1 MQRETENT
9 APPRAGRK
17 EWIGLAVI
25 ALACV
30 LYVMDLTVLH
40 LAVPAISAD
49 LRPSSAELLWIID
62 IYGFVV
68 AGSLITMGTLG
79 DRIGRRRLLMI
90 GAAAFGVASVLAAF
104 STSPGILIA
113 TRAVLGI
120 AGATLAPSTLSL
132 IRNMFL
138 DPRQRTQAIG
148 IWITSFS
155 VGGAVGP
162 LAGGVVLEFF
172 WWGAVFLLAVP
183 VMALLLILGPKF
195 LPEYRDPE
203 AGRPDLASAALS
215 LAAVLAVIFGLK
227 QIAQDGLAWLPVLS
241 LVGGLA
247 IGRAFV
253 WRQRRLADPLID
265 LELFRSRAFSASLA
279 TYGVGILLVFGGF
292 LFLPQYLQL
301 VLDLS
306 PLEAGLW
313 TLPWALAFVIGS
325 NVTPIIARGIRPAPL
340 MAGGLV
346 MAAAGFA
353 VFTQLDGGSGFA
365 EIVLGSVLF
374 SLGTSPLFTLTN
386 DLIIG
391 AAPPERAG
399 AAAGISE
406 TSAELGGALGI
417 AMFGSI
423 GVAIYRGALAGALPA
438 GVPIAAAEAA
448 RDTLAEA
455 LTVARE
461 LPGGVGTALVEVA
474 RGAFTQGLHVTAL
487 ISLIGAIA
495 LAFFVLT
502 LLRHVPT
509 PSAETEPAFPPD
521 RFLPPDHPEWP
532 GHWESP
538 PVAWEAQGVSVDGP
552 DALEQARFALV
563 EMAEPLRQV
572 ILLRDVE
579 GRTPDEVSEALA
591 LSPDDQRDLLHQAR
605 NLVHAR
611 LERYFEGIRNDDGP

>member
-1 MQRETENT
+1 MQRETESAT
-9 APPRAGRK
+9 TPRAGRK

-49 LRPSSAELLWIID
+49 LQPSSAQQLWIID
-62 IYGFVV
+62 IYGFLV

-90 GAAAFGVASVLAAF
+90 GAAAFGVTSVLAAF
-104 STSPGILIA
+104 SVSAEMLIA
-113 TRAVLGI
+113 TRALLGI

-155 VGGAVGP
+155 VGGAIGP

-183 VMALLLILGPKF
+183 VMALLLVLGPRF

-203 AGRPDLASAALS
+203 AGRPDLPSAALS
-215 LAAVLAVIFGLK
+215 LAGVLAVIFGLK
-227 QIAQDGLAWLPVLS
+227 QIAQDGLAWLPGLS
-241 LVGGLA
+241 IVAGLA
-247 IGRAFV
+247 IGWVFV
-253 WRQRRLADPLID
+253 RRQRTLDDPVID
-265 LELFRSRAFSASLA
+265 LGLFKSREFTTSLA

-301 VLDLS
+301 VLGLS

-313 TLPWALAFVIGS
+313 TLPWALGFVVGS
-325 NVTPIIARGIRPAPL
+325 NVTPIIVRRIRPAPL
-340 MAGGLV
+340 MGAGLLL
-346 MAAAGFA
+346 AAVGFA
-353 VFTQLDGGSGFA
+353 VFTQVDGATGFWVVVA
-365 EIVLGSVLF
+365 GSVLF

-391 AAPPERAG
+391 SAVPERAG

-406 TSAELGGALGI
+406 TAAEFGGALGI
-417 AMFGSI
+417 AVFGSI
-423 GVAIYRGALAGALPA
+423 GVAIYRGVLAGAVPA
-438 GVPIAAAEAA
+438 GVPTAAAEAA

-455 LTVARE
+455 TKVAGD
-461 LPGGVGTALVEVA
+461 LPAGVGRALLEVA
-474 RGAFTQGLHVTAL
+474 RGAFTQGLHVTAV
-487 ISLIGAIA
+487 ISVVGSIA
-495 LAFFVLT
+495 LAVLVLT

-509 PSAETEPAFPPD
+509 PSEAEGQEDVEP
-521 RFLPPDHPEWP
+521 E
-532 GHWESP
+532 GS
-538 PVAWEAQGVSVDGP
+538 VATRGNEEAG
-552 DALEQARFALV
+552 LV
-563 EMAEPLRQV
+563 APAEP
-572 ILLRDVE
+572 
-579 GRTPDEVSEALA
+579 
-591 LSPDDQRDLLHQAR
+591 
-605 NLVHAR
+605 
-611 LERYFEGIRNDDGP
+611 

>member
-1 MQRETENT
+1 MTT
-9 APPRAGRK
+9 VAPSKATRR
-17 EWIGLAVI
+17 EWIGLGVI
-25 ALACV
+25 ALPCL
-30 LYVMDLTVLH
+30 LYSMDLTVLN
-40 LAVPAISAD
+40 LALPQLGAD
-49 LRPSSAELLWIID
+49 LAPSSVQLLWIVD
-62 IYGFVV
+62 IYGFLV

-90 GAAAFGVASVLAAF
+90 GADAFGVASVLAAF
-104 STSPGILIA
+104 STSPGMLIA
-113 TRAVLGI
+113 TRALLGI

-155 VGGAVGP
+155 VGGAIGP

-183 VMALLLILGPKF
+183 VMVPLLILGPRF
-195 LPEYRDPE
+195 LPEYRDPD

-227 QIAQDGLAWLPVLS
+227 QIAQDGLAWLPALS
-241 LVGGLA
+241 IVAGLV
-247 IGRAFV
+247 IGRVFIG
-253 WRQRRLADPLID
+253 RQRRLTDPFID
-265 LELFRSRAFSASLA
+265 LGLFRSREFSASLV

-313 TLPWALAFVIGS
+313 TLPWALAFVVGS
-325 NVTPIIARGIRPAPL
+325 NVTPIIARRIRPAPL

-353 VFTQLDGGSGFA
+353 VFSQLDGDSGFA

-391 AAPPERAG
+391 SAPPERAG

-406 TSAELGGALGI
+406 TAAELGGALGI
-417 AMFGSI
+417 AVFGSI
-423 GVAIYRGALAGALPA
+423 GVAIYRSVLAGGAPV
-438 GVPIAAAEAA
+438 G
-448 RDTLAEA
+448 
-455 LTVARE
+455 VAR
-461 LPGGVGTALVEVA
+461 A
-474 RGAFTQGLHVTAL
+474 AFTDGLHLVAL
-487 ISLIGAIA
+487 ISLVGAIA
-495 LAFFVLT
+495 LAGLVLT
-502 LLRHVPT
+502 LLRSVPIPAAEVEPPF
-509 PSAETEPAFPPD
+509 PSEQ
-521 RFLPPDHPEWP
+521 FLPADDPVAP
-532 GHWESP
+532 GHWATP
-538 PVAWEAQGVSVDGP
+538 PVAWEALGARADDP
-552 DALEQARFALV
+552 DALEQARAAIA
-563 EMAEPLRQV
+563 EMPEDMRQV

-579 GRTPDEVSEALA
+579 GRTPDDVRNAL
-591 LSPDDQRDLLHQAR
+591 
-605 NLVHAR
+605 
-611 LERYFEGIRNDDGP
+611 

>member
-1 MQRETENT
+1 MQRRTETSP
-9 APPRAGRK
+9 PPRAGRK

-104 STSPGILIA
+104 STSAGILIA
-113 TRAVLGI
+113 TRAVLGV

-155 VGGAVGP
+155 VGGAIGP

-183 VMALLLILGPKF
+183 VMALLLLLGPRF
-195 LPEYRDPE
+195 LPEYRDPA
-203 AGRPDLASAALS
+203 AGRPDLPSAGLS

-227 QIAQDGLAWLPVLS
+227 QIAQDGLAWLPALS
-241 LVGGLA
+241 IVAGLA

-253 WRQRRLADPLID
+253 LRQRRLTDPFID
-265 LELFRSRAFSASLA
+265 LGLFRSREFSASLA
-279 TYGVGILLVFGGF
+279 TYGIGILLVFGGF

-301 VLDLS
+301 VLGLS

-313 TLPWALAFVIGS
+313 TLPWALAFVVGS
-325 NVTPIIARGIRPAPL
+325 NVTPIIARRLRPAPL

-346 MAAAGFA
+346 MAAVGFGVFTQVDGDSGFA
-353 VFTQLDGGSGFA
+353 V
-365 EIVLGSVLF
+365 IVLGSVLF

-391 AAPPERAG
+391 SVPPERAG

-417 AMFGSI
+417 AAFGSI
-423 GVAIYRGALAGALPA
+423 GVAIYRGVLAGAVPA
-438 GVPIAAAEAA
+438 GVPIATAEAA

-461 LPGGVGTALVEVA
+461 LPGSAGVALIEVA
-474 RGAFTQGLHVTAL
+474 RGAFTEGLHVVAL

-495 LAFFVLT
+495 LAVFVLR

-509 PSAETEPAFPPD
+509 PSAEPEPAFPPD
-521 RFLPPDHPEWP
+521 QFLPPDHPEWP
-532 GHWESP
+532 GHWRKP
-538 PVAWEAQGVSVDGP
+538 PVAWQALGVGVDGP
-552 DALEQARFALV
+552 DALEQARLALV
-563 EMAEPLRQV
+563 EMPEDLRQV

-579 GRTPDEVSEALA
+579 GRTPDEVREALSLGPEEELA
-591 LSPDDQRDLLHQAR
+591 MLHQAR
-605 NLVHAR
+605 TLVRAR
-611 LERYFEGIRNDDGP
+611 LERHFEGRGNGGGP

>member
-1 MQRETENT
+1 MRSEIETSP
-9 APPRAGRK
+9 PPRAGRQ

-25 ALACV
+25 SLACV

-40 LAVPAISAD
+40 LAIPAISAD

-104 STSPGILIA
+104 STSAGMLIA
-113 TRAVLGI
+113 TRAVLGV

-155 VGGAVGP
+155 VGGAIGP

-183 VMALLLILGPKF
+183 VMALLLVLGPRF
-195 LPEYRDPE
+195 LPEYRDPD
-203 AGRPDLASAALS
+203 AGRLDLASAALS
-215 LAAVLAVIFGLK
+215 LAAVLAVIFGFK
-227 QIAQDGLAWLPVLS
+227 QIAQDGLAWLPALS
-241 LVGGLA
+241 IVAGLA
-247 IGRAFV
+247 LGVGFV
-253 WRQRRLADPLID
+253 RRQRQLADPFID
-265 LELFRSRAFSASLA
+265 LRLFREPAFSASLA
-279 TYGVGILLVFGGF
+279 TYGIGILLVFGGF

-313 TLPWALAFVIGS
+313 TLPWALAFVVGS
-325 NVTPIIARGIRPAPL
+325 NVTPIVARRIRPAPL
-340 MAGGLV
+340 MAGGLL
-346 MAAAGFA
+346 MAAVGFA
-353 VFTQLDGGSGFA
+353 VFTRVDGGSGFG

-391 AAPPERAG
+391 SAPPERAG

-417 AMFGSI
+417 AVFGSI
-423 GVAIYRGALAGALPA
+423 GVAIYRGVLAGAMPA

-461 LPGGVGTALVEVA
+461 LPGGVGTALIEVA
-474 RGAFTQGLHVTAL
+474 RGAFTQGLHVTAF

-495 LAFFVLT
+495 LAIFVLT
-502 LLRHVPT
+502 LLRHVPS
-509 PSAETEPAFPPD
+509 PSAEVEAAFPPD
-521 RFLPPDHPEWP
+521 RFHPSDHPDWP
-532 GHWESP
+532 GHWETP
-538 PVAWEAQGVSVDGP
+538 PAPWQDLGVAVDGP
-552 DALEQARFALV
+552 DTLEQARLALA
-563 EMAEPLRQV
+563 EMPDALRQV
-572 ILLRDVE
+572 MLLRDVE
-579 GRTPDEVSEALA
+579 GRTPDEVRKALS
-591 LSPDDQRDLLHQAR
+591 LSPDEERAILHQAR
-605 NLVHAR
+605 GLVRTR
-611 LERYFEGIRNDDGP
+611 LERYLEGRGNDGGS

>member
-1 MQRETENT
+1 MQPETET
-9 APPRAGRK
+9 SPPPRAGRK

-79 DRIGRRRLLMI
+79 DRIGRRRLLML

-104 STSPGILIA
+104 STSAGMLIA
-113 TRAVLGI
+113 TRALLGV

-138 DPRQRTQAIG
+138 DPRQRTQAIA

-155 VGGAVGP
+155 VGGAIGP

-183 VMALLLILGPKF
+183 GIAVLLILGPRF
-195 LPEYRDPE
+195 LPEYRDPQ

-227 QIAQDGLAWLPVLS
+227 QIAQDGLTWLPALS
-241 LVGGLA
+241 IVAGLA
-247 IGRAFV
+247 LGVVFV
-253 WRQRRLADPLID
+253 RRQRRLTDPFID
-265 LELFRSRAFSASLA
+265 LGLFRNREFSASLA

-301 VLDLS
+301 VLGLS

-313 TLPWALAFVIGS
+313 TLPWALAFVVGS
-325 NVTPIIARGIRPAPL
+325 NVTPIIARRIRPASL

-346 MAAAGFA
+346 MAAVGFA
-353 VFTQLDGGSGFA
+353 VFTRVDGSSGFG

-374 SLGTSPLFTLTN
+374 SLGTSPVFTLTN

-391 AAPPERAG
+391 SAPPERAG

-417 AMFGSI
+417 AVFGSI
-423 GVAIYRGALAGALPA
+423 GVAIYRGVLAGGAPV
-438 GVPIAAAEAA
+438 G
-448 RDTLAEA
+448 
-455 LTVARE
+455 VAR
-461 LPGGVGTALVEVA
+461 A
-474 RGAFTQGLHVTAL
+474 AFTDGLHLVAL
-487 ISLIGAIA
+487 ISLVGAIA
-495 LAFFVLT
+495 LAGLVLT
-502 LLRHVPT
+502 LLRSVPIPAAEVEPPF
-509 PSAETEPAFPPD
+509 PSEQ
-521 RFLPPDHPEWP
+521 FLPADDPVAP
-532 GHWESP
+532 GHWATP
-538 PVAWEAQGVSVDGP
+538 PVAWEALGARADDP
-552 DALEQARFALV
+552 DAL
-563 EMAEPLRQV
+563 
-572 ILLRDVE
+572 
-579 GRTPDEVSEALA
+579 
-591 LSPDDQRDLLHQAR
+591 
-605 NLVHAR
+605 
-611 LERYFEGIRNDDGP
+611 